1 MYGNK
6 RDKSQPYFAL
16 IEWIIKGRAPTY
28 DTVVIEG
35 TKLRWTRANLTKKGP
50 VANRFVRWARSMKV
64 FAHHID

>member
-28 DTVVIEG
+28 DTVVIGG
-35 TKLRWTRANLTKKGP
+35 TKLRWARVNLTKKKP
-50 VANRFVRWARSMKV
+50 VANGFVR
-64 FAHHID
+64 